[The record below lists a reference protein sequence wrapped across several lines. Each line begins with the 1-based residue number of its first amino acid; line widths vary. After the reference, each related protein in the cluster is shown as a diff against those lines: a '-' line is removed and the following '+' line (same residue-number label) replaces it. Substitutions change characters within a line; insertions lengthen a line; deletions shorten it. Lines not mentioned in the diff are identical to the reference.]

1 MLTGAGNLSLRFVF
15 AFALTCLVMTG
26 ASAIAAPPEG
36 CDQKVQEAQEAKATV
51 RTATDVN
58 VTEEHV
64 EKPDS
69 TMATTCF
76 NNLAGINASGAA
88 SGGGGIFSGDFISA
102 SPSGNPGGLRADI
115 QDALQTFYTAYMDAM
130 GADSGLV
137 DYTQTAL
144 VNTPACTETQDLWT
158 QVKTGGVEQGV
169 PMATITDLINGT
181 MPGGAN
187 TDYTK
192 DWGTESATD
201 NNFSTFATK
210 LGAQPVPFDPTFN
223 QYTTVTNFCQN
234 LQTATVPGAACP

>member
-1 MLTGAGNLSLRFVF
+1 MLTRAGNLSLCF
-15 AFALTCLVMTG
+15 AFFLGCLLLAPSG
-26 ASAIAAPPEG
+26 AKAQPVEG
-36 CDQKVQEAQEAKATV
+36 CDQRVQEAQEAKSTV

-58 VTEEHV
+58 VTEEHI

-76 NNLAGINASGAA
+76 NFLSGINASGAA

-102 SPSGNPGGLRADI
+102 SPSGNAGGVRATI

-144 VNTPACTETQDLWT
+144 SNNPACTETADLWT
-158 QVKTGGVEQGV
+158 QVKQGGVEQGV

-192 DWGTESATD
+192 NWGIESGTD
-201 NNFSTFATK
+201 NNFSNFATK
-210 LGAQPVPFDPTFN
+210 LGAQPPAFQPAYLPTN
-223 QYTTVTNFCQN
+223 GFCQD
-234 LQTATVPGAACP
+234 LITAGVTGACP

>member
-1 MLTGAGNLSLRFVF
+1 MLTTAGNLSLCF
-15 AFALTCLVMTG
+15 AFFLGCLTLASSG
-26 ASAIAAPPEG
+26 AKAQPAEG
-36 CDQKVQEAQEAKATV
+36 CDQRVMEAQEAKATV

-58 VTEEHV
+58 ITEEHI

-76 NNLAGINASGAA
+76 NFQSGINASGTP
-88 SGGGGIFSGDFISA
+88 SGGGGIFSGDFITY
-102 SPSGNPGGLRADI
+102 SPSGNPGGVRATI

-144 VNTPACTETQDLWT
+144 SNNPACTETADLWN
-158 QVKTGGVEQGV
+158 QVKIGGVEQGV

-187 TDYTK
+187 MDYTK
-192 DWGTESATD
+192 NWGIESLTD
-201 NNFSTFATK
+201 NNFGTFATK
-210 LGAQPVPFDPTFN
+210 LGAQPPAFQPAF
-223 QYTTVTNFCQN
+223 QQSGAFGGRFCQS
-234 LQTATVPGAACP
+234 LIDAGIPGAVCP